1 MSKKHIRASL
11 ISGLLLFTVMSS
23 VTTSAQQAEKKKD
36 NRVAPLAILAFE
48 ERGDA
53 VEGYGSKVTD
63 LMFAELAGNPNLYL
77 VDRSEM
83 DKILKEAELNL
94 SGMVTPDKAN
104 QVGQLTG
111 AKLLLTGS
119 VFEVGDKVYIV
130 AKLIGT
136 ETSRV
141 LGESVKG
148 MPKKGLDTLARKLAG
163 KVAENVKTQ
172 KKELLP
178 PPAESRDIAAELRKK
193 LGDSERPLLAVQV
206 QEEHVGRQT
215 LDPAVETE
223 LVKIAR
229 EAGFEVVDPDREN
242 IGDAKVLIKGE
253 GVSEFATSRGD
264 LVSVKARLELKAV
277 NPETDRVIT
286 SDRQTEVV
294 VDLSEQIAAK
304 KALQEAAAKL
314 ASRILPKI
322 VEASEKEGE

>member
-1 MSKKHIRASL
+1 MSKKHIRKSL
-11 ISGLLLFTVMSS
+11 ILGVLLFTVMSS
-23 VTTSAQQAEKKKD
+23 VTMSGQEKEKD
-36 NRVAPLAILAFE
+36 NRIAPLAILAFE

-63 LMFAELAGNPNLYL
+63 IMFAELVGDPDLYL

-83 DKILKEAELNL
+83 DKMLKEAELNL
-94 SGMVTPDKAN
+94 SGMVTPDKAT

-119 VFEVGDKVYIV
+119 VFEVGDNIYLV

-148 MPKKGLDTLARKLAG
+148 LPKKGLDTLAEELAD
-163 KVAENVKTQ
+163 KIADNVKTQ
-172 KKELLP
+172 KQELLP
-178 PPAESRDIAAELRKK
+178 PPADSRDIAAELREK
-193 LGDSERPLLAVQV
+193 LGDSERPLVAVQV
-206 QEEHVGRQT
+206 QEEHVGRQQT

-229 EAGFEVVDPDREN
+229 EAGFEVVDPDRNN
-242 IGDAKVLIKGE
+242 IGDAEVLIKGE
-253 GVSEFATSRGD
+253 GFSEFAASRGN

-304 KALQEAAAKL
+304 KALQKAAAKL
-314 ASRILPKI
+314 AERLLPLI
-322 VEASEKEGE
+322 VE

>member
-1 MSKKHIRASL
+1 MSKKHIRKSL
-11 ISGLLLFTVMSS
+11 ILGVLLFTVMSS
-23 VTTSAQQAEKKKD
+23 VTMSGQEKEKD
-36 NRVAPLAILAFE
+36 NRIAPLAILAFE

-63 LMFAELAGNPNLYL
+63 IMFAELVGDPDLYL

-83 DKILKEAELNL
+83 DKMPKEAELNL
-94 SGMVTPDKAN
+94 SGMVTPDKAT

-119 VFEVGDKVYIV
+119 VFEVGDNIYLV

-148 MPKKGLDTLARKLAG
+148 LPKKGLDTLAEELAD
-163 KVAENVKTQ
+163 KIADNVKTQ
-172 KKELLP
+172 KQELLP
-178 PPAESRDIAAELRKK
+178 PPADSRDIAAELREK
-193 LGDSERPLLAVQV
+193 LGDSERPLVAVQV
-206 QEEHVGRQT
+206 QEEHVGRQQT

-229 EAGFEVVDPDREN
+229 EAGFEVVDPDRNN
-242 IGDAKVLIKGE
+242 IGDAEVLIKGE
-253 GVSEFATSRGD
+253 GFSEFAASRGN

-304 KALQEAAAKL
+304 KALQKAAAKL
-314 ASRILPKI
+314 AERLLPLI
-322 VEASEKEGE
+322 VE

>member
-1 MSKKHIRASL
+1 MSKKHIRKSL
-11 ISGLLLFTVMSS
+11 ILGVLLFTVMSS
-23 VTTSAQQAEKKKD
+23 VTMSGQEKEKD
-36 NRVAPLAILAFE
+36 NRIAPLAILAFE

-63 LMFAELAGNPNLYL
+63 IMFAELVGDPDLYL

-83 DKILKEAELNL
+83 DKMLKEAELNL
-94 SGMVTPDKAN
+94 SGMVTPDKAT

-119 VFEVGDKVYIV
+119 VFEVGDNIYLV

-148 MPKKGLDTLARKLAG
+148 LPKKGLDTLAEELAD
-163 KVAENVKTQ
+163 KIADNVKTQ
-172 KKELLP
+172 KQELLP
-178 PPAESRDIAAELRKK
+178 SPADSRDIAAELREK
-193 LGDSERPLLAVQV
+193 LGDSERPLVAVQV
-206 QEEHVGRQT
+206 QEEHVGRQQT

-229 EAGFEVVDPDREN
+229 EAGFEVVDPDRNN
-242 IGDAKVLIKGE
+242 IGDAEVLIKGE
-253 GVSEFATSRGD
+253 GFSEFAASRGN

-304 KALQEAAAKL
+304 KALQKAAAKL
-314 ASRILPKI
+314 AERLLPLI
-322 VEASEKEGE
+322 VE